1 MGHIERG
8 IGVEQEQEEEEEKEE
23 EWGSQGETTG
33 PSRLRLE
40 CENE

>member
-1 MGHIERG
+1 MGHIEWG
-8 IGVEQEQEEEEEKEE
+8 IGVEQEQEEE